1 MKQGDEQ
8 AFDQFVYK
16 YYQDILKY
24 CLYHCNDHEYAQ
36 DLTQETFV
44 SFFGKL
50 SEYQYRGKTKNYLY
64 TIAHNLCKNFYKKRK
79 DIALDSFQFE
89 MIDQGRDENEDFEK
103 RMMLEWALTKIPEEY
118 REVIILY
125 YFEEIKLK
133 DIARILNISLSL
145 VKYRLRQAKL
155 QLKKL
160 LREGEK

>member
-1 MKQGDEQ
+1 
-8 AFDQFVYK
+8 
-16 YYQDILKY
+16 
-24 CLYHCNDHEYAQ
+24 
-36 DLTQETFV
+36 
-44 SFFGKL
+44 
-50 SEYQYRGKTKNYLY
+50 
-64 TIAHNLCKNFYKKRK
+64 
-79 DIALDSFQFE
+79 
-89 MIDQGRDENEDFEK
+89 MIDQGKDENEDFEK